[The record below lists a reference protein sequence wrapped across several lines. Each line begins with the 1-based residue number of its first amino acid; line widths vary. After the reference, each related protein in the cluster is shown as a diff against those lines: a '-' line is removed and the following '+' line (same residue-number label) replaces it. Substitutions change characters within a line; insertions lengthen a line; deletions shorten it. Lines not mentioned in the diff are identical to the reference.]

1 MVFILAQAAK
11 LLKQNLCEKHYIKF
25 FVFFLLYFSGFIN
38 GVAYF
43 HKVKSIRRFV

>member
-11 LLKQNLCEKHYIKF
+11 LLKQNRCEKHYINF
-25 FVFFLLYFSGFIN
+25 FCFFYFSGFIN